1 MNRKLKFILP
11 AIAMGILT
19 LAACT
24 ASLSE
29 EDGDEATPRPAAP
42 AAFGIEADPTRIP
55 EGSATPSAQATGATE
70 EFTSNGAV
78 EIDVDYEAALQEAR
92 LNTRGWDTDFSLHTI
107 PFDDITQ
114 VLPRDGIRAI
124 DGPKFITPEEAEAWL
139 GEKEPVIVL
148 KINGEAKAYPIQIL
162 IFHEIV
168 NDVIGGVPVAATF
181 CPLCNSAIV
190 FDRRFNDNVH
200 SFGVSGNLRN
210 SDLIMYDRETH
221 TWWQQFTGEG
231 IVGTFAGERLDV
243 IPAAII
249 SFEDFRTANPE
260 GTVLS
265 RDTGF
270 NRSYGQ
276 NPYAGYDRADR
287 PPFLFDGDTDGRLL
301 PKDRVVA
308 VSIDDADVAFPLTIL
323 EEEGVI
329 NYDVNGQDLAI
340 FFTSGTTSALDRSSI
355 KLSRDVGATGV
366 FDPNLDGQ
374 KLTFRADGDNIMD
387 NETDSVWNILGQ
399 AIEGPL
405 AGKELTRIAH
415 GDHFWFAWA
424 AFKPD
429 TIIYQ
434 GAG

>member
-1 MNRKLKFILP
+1 MNKKLKFVLS
-11 AIAMGILT
+11 AVAMGILT

-29 EDGDEATPRPAAP
+29 EDGEEAVSPPAAQSRVS
-42 AAFGIEADPTRIP
+42 IEADPTRIP
-55 EGSATPSAQATGATE
+55 EGGAISSPTKPAGATE
-70 EFTSNGAV
+70 AFTSNGAV

-92 LNTRGWDTDFSLHTI
+92 LRTSGWDTDFSLHTI

-139 GEKEPVIVL
+139 GEKEPVIAL

-231 IVGTFAGERLDV
+231 LIGTFAGERLDCRTPGV
-243 IPAAII
+243 RHLLHP
-249 SFEDFRTANPE
+249 SFAE
-260 GTVLS
+260 VLQI
-265 RDTGF
+265 R
-270 NRSYGQ
+270 
-276 NPYAGYDRADR
+276 
-287 PPFLFDGDTDGRLL
+287 
-301 PKDRVVA
+301 
-308 VSIDDADVAFPLTIL
+308 
-323 EEEGVI
+323 E
-329 NYDVNGQDLAI
+329 
-340 FFTSGTTSALDRSSI
+340 SAL
-355 KLSRDVGATGV
+355 
-366 FDPNLDGQ
+366 
-374 KLTFRADGDNIMD
+374 
-387 NETDSVWNILGQ
+387 
-399 AIEGPL
+399 
-405 AGKELTRIAH
+405 
-415 GDHFWFAWA
+415 
-424 AFKPD
+424 
-429 TIIYQ
+429 
-434 GAG
+434 

>member
-1 MNRKLKFILP
+1 MNKKLKFVLP
-11 AIAMGILT
+11 AVAMGILT

-29 EDGDEATPRPAAP
+29 ENGDEAASPPAAQSRVS
-42 AAFGIEADPTRIP
+42 IEADPTRIP
-55 EGSATPSAQATGATE
+55 ERSPTPTAQPTGATE

-78 EIDVDYEAALQEAR
+78 EIDVDYEAALRDAR
-92 LNTRGWDTDFSLHTI
+92 LRTSGWDTDFSLHTI
-107 PFDDITQ
+107 PFEDITQ

-124 DGPKFITPEEAEAWL
+124 DGPKFITSEEAEAWL
-139 GEKEPVIVL
+139 GEVEPVIAL
-148 KINGEAKAYPIQIL
+148 KINGEARAYPLQIL
-162 IFHEIV
+162 TWHEIV
-168 NDVIGGVPVAATF
+168 NDVIGGVPVAVTF

-190 FDRRFNDNVH
+190 FDSRSNETVL

-210 SDLIMYDRETH
+210 SDLIMYDRQTH

-231 IVGTFAGERLDV
+231 LIGTFAGERLD
-243 IPAAII
+243 ILPAAII

-260 GTVLS
+260 GEVLS

-270 NRSYGQ
+270 NPPYGQ
-276 NPYAGYDRADR
+276 NPYAGYDRADT

-301 PKDRVVA
+301 PKERVVA
-308 VSIDDADVAFPLTIL
+308 VSIDDVDVAFPLTIL
-323 EEEGVI
+323 ENEQVI
-329 NYDVNGQDLAI
+329 NYDVNGQDLVI
-340 FFTSGTTSALDRSSI
+340 FFTSGTASALDGSSI
-355 KLSRDVGATGV
+355 RSSRDVGATGV
-366 FDPNLDGQ
+366 FDPSLDGQ

-405 AGKELTRIAH
+405 TGKELTRIAH

-424 AFKPD
+424 VFKPD

-434 GAG
+434 SAG